1 MASVNVVITEV
12 PVSKPKLRPLSSQV
26 DRPTCWG
33 QPVTVRCGCEQG
45 TGVRYTWYKSTQL
58 EDTLLHDSA
67 DIHLQC
73 GTLDKD
79 SDYYCTAH
87 NDISSDRSD
96 ILSVQVLMP
105 AESSCI
111 YVINMQGQP
120 IYDCVDR
127 MSTTLASTSPPLT
140 TWQATLKIHS
150 DTINQSS
157 RINQTDQHLFLSRSW
172 TGLPLWQQSTLIL
185 HLWLD
190 ISLTSLLRLAGRN
203 HHGCNFL
210 PSSEL
215 PRPHHY
221 YSSVGVLSTTFN

>member
-1 MASVNVVITEV
+1 MYADIMASVNVVITEV

-111 YVINMQGQP
+111 YVINMEGQP

-140 TWQATLKIHS
+140 TCQATLKIHS

-157 RINQTDQHLFLSRSW
+157 QINQTDQHLFLSRSW
-172 TGLPLWQQSTLIL
+172 TGLPLWYTLL
-185 HLWLD
+185 RWVCFA
-190 ISLTSLLRLAGRN
+190 SLLIFLCIIIKCTKARPKRVKRRGRVRSK
-203 HHGCNFL
+203 HH
-210 PSSEL
+210 
-215 PRPHHY
+215 PHL
-221 YSSVGVLSTTFN
+221 VR